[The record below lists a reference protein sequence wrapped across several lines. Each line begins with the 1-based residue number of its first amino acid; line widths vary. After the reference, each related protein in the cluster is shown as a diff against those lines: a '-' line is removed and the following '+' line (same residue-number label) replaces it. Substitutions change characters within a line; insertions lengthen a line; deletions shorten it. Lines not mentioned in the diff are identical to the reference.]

1 MEKKSDKGGINLLW
15 NQTFTQLKAD
25 EVIQD
30 YLKEHDSYQLLEFR
44 EWYLPIFT
52 IKISYKMLIQQKQ
65 NIIEKYLLKIINVGH
80 SEISTKE
87 GIKEILHLDDVFIDR
102 YLNLLEK
109 NKLIRSISVDGLG
122 TYKIT
127 DYGKKAL
134 SLGTIMATEESG
146 ELTYDLEPQFNK
158 ISIISKSEFEPL
170 EERFRY
176 YNDKKEQRML
186 PTKINNK
193 EFIQLYEKINETS
206 LERKNQ
212 KIEITEVQITDIRN
226 KTNLPFLEMWVYD
239 VVTEKIHCRVWDY
252 ENHIFQKEIEDF
264 LIEKEAVKRKKDY
277 KDKNPIKNI
286 ELKKLFETESSVQ
299 NNKKSKEEDSNK
311 SDLKVLRGI
320 EIRNSFL
327 QVFDDA
333 ERKVLMISPWISE
346 HVVDEYLLE
355 RFKKAASRGVKLF
368 IGWGIAKTIEQE
380 TRKPSMDL
388 IQKIESMKDPEGN
401 QAVFVHWIGNHH
413 NKEIVVDDKYHMLG
427 SYNWLSYRGDYQL
440 RNESVYKV
448 FKPSVVNQA
457 TIDIENFFINAIT
470 NQLKDEKKHKKILR
484 LITELLLLTDNI
496 EILRNTLQKVVNP
509 FILQKNSDLLMKIS
523 KLLIYQKREDLISE
537 KLKEYLEKEM
547 KISVI

>member
-176 YNDKKEQRML
+176 YNDKKEQRMF

>member
-1 MEKKSDKGGINLLW
+1 MLW

-176 YNDKKEQRML
+176 YNDKKEQRMF